1 MIWLSQNQNPYYKTM
16 NRFRVNPNI
25 DALLES
31 LFIQFHSL
39 CLKQHLIDD
48 QAIFIDGTKVE
59 ANTNQYTFVWKKR
72 I

>member
-1 MIWLSQNQNPYYKTM
+1 M

-48 QAIFIDGTKVE
+48 QAILLMVRKLR
-59 ANTNQYTFVWKKR
+59 R
-72 I
+72 IPINIHLYGKSVFKTMSQE